1 MKKSNLNILLADD
14 HKILRQGLKKI
25 LDESF
30 RDTHYGE
37 AANSD
42 DVMRI
47 LDESKWDIAILDLN
61 MPGKSG
67 LEILKDLKALRPE
80 IPVLVLSMYP
90 EEQFALRVIKSGAAG
105 YLTKD
110 SAPEELVSAVEK
122 ILEGKK
128 FITQSLAELL
138 ASEIKKPG
146 VEYSHQLLSDRE
158 YEIFLMIAG
167 GKTVS
172 QIADELSLSSKTVST
187 HRAHILQKTNLKNNA
202 DISLYAIRHKLV
214 D

>member
-1 MKKSNLNILLADD
+1 MKRNQLNILLADD
-14 HKILRQGLKKI
+14 HKILRQGLKI

-47 LDESKWDIAILDLN
+47 LDEYKWDIAILDLN

-90 EEQFALRVIKSGAAG
+90 EEQFALRVIKSVR
-105 YLTKD
+105 
-110 SAPEELVSAVEK
+110 LV
-122 ILEGKK
+122 I
-128 FITQSLAELL
+128 
-138 ASEIKKPG
+138 
-146 VEYSHQLLSDRE
+146 
-158 YEIFLMIAG
+158 
-167 GKTVS
+167 
-172 QIADELSLSSKTVST
+172 
-187 HRAHILQKTNLKNNA
+187 
-202 DISLYAIRHKLV
+202 
-214 D
+214 

>member
-1 MKKSNLNILLADD
+1 MKKSNPNILLADD

>member
-1 MKKSNLNILLADD
+1 MRRTKLNILLADD

-30 RDTHYGE
+30 SETNYGE

-47 LDESKWDIAILDLN
+47 LDDYKWDIAILDLN

-67 LEILKDLKALRPE
+67 LEILKDLKALRSE

-90 EEQFALRVIKSGAAG
+90 EEQFALRVIKSGASG

-110 SAPEELVSAVEK
+110 SAPEELVNAVDK
-122 ILEGKK
+122 ILEGRK

-138 ASEIKKPG
+138 ASEVKKPD
-146 VEYSHQLLSDRE
+146 VEYPHQLLSDRE
-158 YEIFLMIAG
+158 YEIFLMIAA

-172 QIADELSLSSKTVST
+172 QIAEELSLSSKTVST
-187 HRAHILQKTNLKNNA
+187 HRAHILQKTKLKNNA

-214 D
+214 E

>member
-1 MKKSNLNILLADD
+1 MIRNKLNILLADD

-30 RDTHYGE
+30 TNSHYGE

-42 DVMRI
+42 DVMKN
-47 LDESKWDIAILDLN
+47 LDEHKWDIAILDLN

-67 LEILKDLKALRPE
+67 LEILKDIKALRPE

-90 EEQFALRVIKSGAAG
+90 EEQFALRVLKSGASG

-110 SAPEELVSAVEK
+110 SAPEELVLAVNK
-122 ILEGKK
+122 ILDGRKY
-128 FITQSLAELL
+128 ITQSLAELL
-138 ASEIKKPG
+138 ASDVKIHN
-146 VEYSHQLLSDRE
+146 VEFPHQLLSDRE
-158 YEIFLMIAG
+158 YEVFLMIAA

-172 QIADELSLSSKTVST
+172 QIANELSLSSKTVST
-187 HRAHILQKTNLKNNA
+187 HRAHILQKTKLKNNA

-214 D
+214 E

>member
-1 MKKSNLNILLADD
+1 MNTIKLNILIADD

-25 LDESF
+25 LEESF
-30 RDTHYGE
+30 PGSQYGE

-42 DVMRI
+42 DVLKI
-47 LDESKWDIAILDLN
+47 LDDYEWDIAILDLN

-67 LEILKDLKALRPE
+67 LEILKDLKALRPK

-90 EEQFALRVIKSGAAG
+90 EDQFALRVIKAGASG

-110 SAPEELVSAVEK
+110 SAPEELVNAIGK
-122 ILEGKK
+122 ILEGRKY
-128 FITQSLAELL
+128 ITESLAEML
-138 ASEIKKPG
+138 AFEVKRPE
-146 VEYSHQLLSDRE
+146 VEFPHQLLSDRE
-158 YEIFLMIAG
+158 YEIFLMIAA

-172 QIADELSLSSKTVST
+172 QIAVELSLSTKTVST
-187 HRAHILQKTNLKNNA
+187 HRAHILQKTKLRNNA

-214 D
+214 E

>member
-1 MKKSNLNILLADD
+1 MRTTKLNILIADD

-30 RDTHYGE
+30 KETNYGE

-42 DVMRI
+42 DVLRI
-47 LDESKWDIAILDLN
+47 LDEYKWDIAILDLN

-90 EEQFALRVIKSGAAG
+90 EEQFALRVIKSGASG

-110 SAPEELVSAVEK
+110 SAPEELVNAVDK
-122 ILEGKK
+122 ILEGRKY
-128 FITQSLAELL
+128 ITQSLAELL
-138 ASEIKKPG
+138 ASEVKKPD
-146 VEYSHQLLSDRE
+146 VEYPHQLLSDRE

-187 HRAHILQKTNLKNNA
+187 HRAHILQKTKLKNNA

-214 D
+214 E

>member
-187 HRAHILQKTNLKNNA
+187 HRAHILQETNLKNNA

>member
-1 MKKSNLNILLADD
+1 MKRNQLNILLADD

-47 LDESKWDIAILDLN
+47 LDEYKWDIAILDLN

-110 SAPEELVSAVEK
+110 SAPEELVNAVDK
-122 ILEGKK
+122 ILEGRK

-146 VEYSHQLLSDRE
+146 VEYPHQLLSDRE

-187 HRAHILQKTNLKNNA
+187 HRAHIIQKTKLKNNA

-214 D
+214 E

>member
-1 MKKSNLNILLADD
+1 MRKDKLNILIADD

-30 RDTHYGE
+30 KETNYGE

-47 LDESKWDIAILDLN
+47 LDEYKWDIAILDLN

-90 EEQFALRVIKSGAAG
+90 EEQFALRVIKSGASG

-110 SAPEELVSAVEK
+110 SAPEELVNAVDK
-122 ILEGKK
+122 ILEGRK

-138 ASEIKKPG
+138 ASEVKKPD
-146 VEYSHQLLSDRE
+146 VEYPHQLLSDRE
-158 YEIFLMIAG
+158 YEIFLMIAS

-187 HRAHILQKTNLKNNA
+187 HRAHILQKTKLKNNA

-214 D
+214 E